1 MKFSKKGIEISLR
14 LRIRSFYIIKMD
26 IWHKLGRIFRIS
38 NLGTVIFFALNIV
51 LIYGV
56 FGSSAESIYLIVI
69 YFITIAIS
77 LSPIGEWFLC
87 VVAGA
92 EDIKRI
98 DIKIHVIPLV
108 EVVLDAAKEKSL
120 YSVERV
126 NVKIIRDQTPN
137 AFALGKHTIA
147 LTEGLLQLTDDVV
160 MAVIAHEIG
169 HLAYGHTV
177 IQLLIGGG
185 NVFISGF
192 LFLIKV
198 VYWFF
203 TVIMGLFS
211 IASRSGIMGIFTAL
225 FAGVSYGLTWIWVK
239 FCKLFLMWSM
249 RQNELVAD
257 EFAAKIGFGYELAF
271 ALDNQ
276 LCDVPH
282 SGFLNALYDSH
293 PCNDDRIAALQELGV
308 GYSRY

>member
-1 MKFSKKGIEISLR
+1 
-14 LRIRSFYIIKMD
+14 MD

-38 NLGTVIFFALNIV
+38 NLGTVIFFALNIA

-56 FGSSAESIYLIVI
+56 FGSSTESRYLIVI

-92 EDIKRI
+92 EDIKRT

-108 EVVLDAAKEKSL
+108 EVVLDAAKERSL

-147 LTEGLLQLTDDVV
+147 LTEGLLQLPDDVV

-198 VYWFF
+198 VYWIF
-203 TVIMGLFS
+203 TAIMGLFS

-225 FAGVSYGLTWIWVK
+225 FAGVSYSLTWVWVK

-257 EFAAKIGFGYELAF
+257 DFAAKIGFGYELAF

-282 SGFLNALYDSH
+282 NGFLNALYDSH
-293 PCNDDRIAALQELGV
+293 PRNDDRIAALQELGV

>member
-1 MKFSKKGIEISLR
+1 
-14 LRIRSFYIIKMD
+14 MD

-38 NLGTVIFFALNIV
+38 NLGTVIFFALNIA

-56 FGSSAESIYLIVI
+56 FGFSAESIYLIVI

-92 EDIKRI
+92 EDIKRT

-147 LTEGLLQLTDDVV
+147 LTEGLLQLPDDVV

-198 VYWFF
+198 VYWIF
-203 TVIMGLFS
+203 TAIMGLFS

-225 FAGVSYGLTWIWVK
+225 FAGVSYSLTWVWVK

-282 SGFLNALYDSH
+282 NGFLNALYDSH
-293 PCNDDRIAALQELGV
+293 PRNDDRIAALQELGV

>member
-1 MKFSKKGIEISLR
+1 
-14 LRIRSFYIIKMD
+14 MD
-26 IWHKLGRIFRIS
+26 IWHRLGWIFRIS
-38 NLGTVIFFALNIV
+38 NLGTVIFFILNIA
-51 LIYGV
+51 LIYSI
-56 FGSSAESIYLIVI
+56 FGTSGDSTYLIAL
-69 YFITIAIS
+69 YFITIIIS

-87 VVAGA
+87 VVVGA
-92 EDIKRI
+92 EDIKRT
-98 DIKIHVIPLV
+98 DIKIHIIPLV
-108 EVVLDAAKEKSL
+108 EIVLDAAKEKSL

-126 NVKIIRDQTPN
+126 NIKIIREQTPN
-137 AFALGKHTIA
+137 AFALGRHTIA
-147 LTEGLLQLTDDVV
+147 LTEGLLQLPDEVV

-198 VYWFF
+198 AYWIF
-203 TVIMGLFS
+203 TALMGLFS
-211 IASRSGIMGIFTAL
+211 IASRSGIMGIITAL
-225 FAGVSYGLTWIWVK
+225 FAGVSYALTWIWVK

-271 ALDNQ
+271 ALDHQ

-282 SGFLNALYDSH
+282 NGFLNALYDSH
-293 PCNDDRIAALQELGV
+293 PCNDDRIAALQNLGV